1 MPKLGTSI
9 MMVVVLTLVVV
20 PPLVQAQSDCPN
32 QCESDFRQCKRDCA
46 VADNPDQCMKDCQ
59 SLRQQCLAN
68 CQ

>member
-9 MMVVVLTLVVV
+9 MLVALLTLAVV
-20 PPLVQAQSDCPN
+20 PPLVQAQSDCRS
-32 QCESDFRQCKRDCA
+32 QCESDFRQCKQDCA

-59 SLRQQCLAN
+59 TLHQQCLAT